1 MVNIYA
7 NIDDVRVV
15 YLGKRFT
22 DFNSTFAAV
31 STFFK
36 SYHDI
41 KSQLTQAQKITLQLR
56 TVNYFFSINI
66 AKTAKRM
73 GLLTLRKRSLFLKLF
88 KLVPADVSTH

>member
-7 NIDDVRVV
+7 NIDNVRVV

-22 DFNSTFAAV
+22 DFNS
-31 STFFK
+31 FFK

-56 TVNYFFSINI
+56 TVNNFFSINI